1 MTFIRTITGDIAPPE
16 LGVTYAH
23 EHLIIDRSYATEH
36 FPHLLLDSVSDAV
49 AELKDFYS
57 LGGRT
62 MIDAMPC
69 SGGRNVEKLA
79 AISAQTQVKIVDAT
93 GLHLQKYYPHGHW
106 SERLREE
113 KLADAFCADIEIGID
128 RNDYGGIEIERTAH
142 RAGII
147 KVAGGLDKLSDWEKK
162 VFAASALAHQQ
173 TGAPI
178 LTHTEKGTAA
188 LEQVELLESL
198 GVDLAHVTLS
208 HTDRHPDF
216 AYHKEI
222 LSTGV
227 NIELDGAGRW
237 KEDEGNPT
245 RDLIVELFAA
255 GFGRQIMLGMD
266 AARKTYWKVYGGTP
280 GLMFLLRE
288 FSGELLAAGLA
299 KSDLEQIFVHNP
311 ARVFA
316 FSVSK

>member
-1 MTFIRTITGDIAPPE
+1 MSFIRTITGDIDSKD

-23 EHLIIDRSYATEH
+23 EHIILDRSYATEK
-36 FPHLLLDSVSDAV
+36 FPHLLLDSVENA
-49 AELKDFYS
+49 AIELNEFYQA
-57 LGGRT
+57 GGRA
-62 MIDAMPC
+62 MVDAMPC
-69 SGGRNVEKLA
+69 NGGRNVVKLA
-79 AISAQTQVKIVDAT
+79 EISEQTQVRIINAT

-106 SERLREE
+106 SERLSPE

-147 KVAGGLDKLSDWEKK
+147 KVAGSLDKLSDWEKK
-162 VFAASALAHQQ
+162 VFEAAAIVNQK

-198 GVDLAHVTLS
+198 GVDLSHVTLS
-208 HTDRHPDF
+208 HTDRRPDL

-237 KEDEGNPT
+237 KETEGNPT
-245 RDLIVELFAA
+245 RDLVVELFAA

-266 AARKTYWKVYGGTP
+266 AARKTYWKVYGGKP
-280 GLMFLLRE
+280 GLSFLLRE
-288 FSGELLAAGLA
+288 FSDDLLAAGLN
-299 KSDLEQIFVHNP
+299 KNDLQSIFVDNP
-311 ARVFA
+311 ARIFA
-316 FSVSK
+316 FSKTV